1 MLFFAQDSALHKRV
15 LYSSNDVHKSKNR
28 GGAVQNGGGGG
39 GVMVPQRGQEKMEP
53 PMQHSTHPTGQCA
66 HHSIGV

>member
-1 MLFFAQDSALHKRV
+1 MLFFAQDCALHKRV

-28 GGAVQNGGGGG
+28 GGAVQNGGGG
-39 GVMVPQRGQEKMEP
+39 VMVPQRGQEKI